1 MSNEV
6 LCLKNLGT
14 RIKYRREGERG
25 KEWWL
30 TECLEK
36 MGWDQMGVRQ
46 EWDPESPSASC
57 LLADSSSGF
66 PCTFCKAY

>member
-6 LCLKNLGT
+6 LCLKNLWTHALSTVG
-14 RIKYRREGERG
+14 KQKRE
-25 KEWWL
+25 KELWL

-46 EWDPESPSASC
+46 EWDPEPPSC